1 MRYLGVDLGRA
12 RIGVALADKLLRTAR
27 PLTTLPRRGDR
38 ADAEALRDLAQEW
51 EVSQIVV
58 GLPFNMDGSEGPSA
72 RLSRTFAGHV
82 ERTTGLP
89 VALFDERL
97 STFEAEDRL
106 RAQGFSG
113 KDRRARVDA
122 EAAAV
127 ILQGWLDG
135 RDA

>member
-1 MRYLGVDLGRA
+1 MRLLGVDLGRV
-12 RIGVALADKLLRTAR
+12 RIGVALADELLRTAR
-27 PLTTLPRRGDR
+27 PLTTLQRRSDR

-58 GLPFNMDGSEGPSA
+58 GLPLNMDDSEGPSA
-72 RLSRTFAGHV
+72 RLARTFAGHV

-89 VALFDERL
+89 VALFD
-97 STFEAEDRL
+97 DRL
-106 RAQGFSG
+106 RSQGFSG